1 MSSLFWSTAT
11 GKAGDGRTVGR
22 WDDMSWT
29 SCSTKSSGADD
40 DDVDGDDVD
49 DDDDDVDDDDDE
61 GGNSLLNLN
70 DL

>member
-40 DDVDGDDVD
+40 DVD
-49 DDDDDVDDDDDE
+49 DDDDGVDDDDDE
-61 GGNSLLNLN
+61 GGNSILNFN